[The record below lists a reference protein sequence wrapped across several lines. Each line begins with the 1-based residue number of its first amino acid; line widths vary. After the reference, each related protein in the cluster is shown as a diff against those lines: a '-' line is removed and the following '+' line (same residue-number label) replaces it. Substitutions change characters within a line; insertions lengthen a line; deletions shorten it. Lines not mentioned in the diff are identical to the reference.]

1 MKTTL
6 FLEKY
11 SIADNVPMGKTTRCS
26 GAIYP
31 LVELTEDRMV
41 FSNATFIGD
50 QTFG

>member
-1 MKTTL
+1 L
-6 FLEKY
+6 FLEKC

-31 LVELTEDRMV
+31 LELTEDRMV